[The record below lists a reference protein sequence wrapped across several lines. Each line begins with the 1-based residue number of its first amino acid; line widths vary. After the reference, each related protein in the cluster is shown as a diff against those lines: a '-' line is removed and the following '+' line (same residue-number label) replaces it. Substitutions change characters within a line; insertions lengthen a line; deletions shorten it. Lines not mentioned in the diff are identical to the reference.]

1 MAQYLMKYKGTYR
14 ILPELDIEFHDIPRD
29 LQGNIDSSYD
39 DLYISCRYGNKIYA
53 YGHKNGNSK
62 VMLLVAYIP
71 SKGRGRNIKKQLD
84 EMKFEYTDYNETDSE
99 VEFHFKAKD
108 IDTIA
113 KLLYAKTAGASIS
126 PFSKRN
132 LPKAKNVEITTEK
145 IERYKTIIGR
155 VEQGDLLIIYR
166 ITNEFLSKKLDKK
179 YKAIDKTFDYKLDMK
194 RLCMTRLSK
203 EYIDKKGMFEEY
215 LNYLENEIDKYYS
228 NK

>member
-1 MAQYLMKYKGTYR
+1 MARYLMKYKGKYR
-14 ILPELDIEFHDIPRD
+14 ILPELDVEFHDIPRD
-29 LQGNIDSSYD
+29 SQGNIDSSYD

-62 VMLLVAYIP
+62 VMWLVAYIP
-71 SKGRGRNIKKQLD
+71 SIGRGRNIKKKLD

-99 VEFHFKAKD
+99 VEFYFKAKD

-113 KLLYAKTAGASIS
+113 KLLYAKTAGANIS

-194 RLCMTRLSK
+194 KLCMTRLSK